1 MLNPAS
7 LPRYA
12 GRLRALA
19 LRLAVLTALSAG
31 TARADTPGTTL
42 PVTPA
47 TTAGSEGGG
56 ARDPAAL
63 IAALQKQIAAQQ
75 AQLQALEKDLLAS
88 SVTPA
93 ASGAV
98 PTQKADEKGPSVG
111 LSHDAGTPVSG
122 DAAAS
127 AAPATQT
134 PSTAPV
140 REEPTAAPV
149 ATPSAPV
156 RTAPAATTP
165 QASAASSAPVPENAQ
180 PQTEA
185 ERQAY
190 ASGVSVWRD
199 IENSLSAQRALGFSL
214 DRRWVMAGLQ
224 DMSAGR
230 NLRMSQ
236 DTMGVVMSTLNEQY
250 ATRLRD
256 EREHQE
262 AEGKAL
268 RIAFSKEKGTRSDAG
283 AWYKVLDS
291 GRGRHLRTSDVIE
304 FSVTGTLPDGSVF
317 DASGQSGQTK
327 TARVGALLPAVAI
340 GLQKIGVGG
349 QIKIVVPPAKGYGDN
364 GLPPAIPG
372 GATLIFDITVK
383 GLKGTS

>member
-1 MLNPAS
+1 MLNPAA
-7 LPRYA
+7 LPRPA
-12 GRLRALA
+12 GRFRALA
-19 LRLAVLTALSAG
+19 LRLAILAALSAG

-47 TTAGSEGGG
+47 TTSASQAGVG

-75 AQLQALEKDLLAS
+75 AQLQALEKDLLAPP
-88 SVTPA
+88 VTPA
-93 ASGAV
+93 ASGDV
-98 PTQKADEKGPSVG
+98 PTLKEEEKGATEEHST
-111 LSHDAGTPVSG
+111 DAKGPVSG

-127 AAPATQT
+127 AAPATAT
-134 PSTAPV
+134 APTAPV
-140 REEPTAAPV
+140 RAEPTAVPV
-149 ATPSAPV
+149 ATPSVPGH
-156 RTAPAATTP
+156 TAPAASP
-165 QASAASSAPVPENAQ
+165 APVPETSL

-230 NLRMSQ
+230 SLRMSQ

-250 ATRLRD
+250 AGRLRD
-256 EREHQE
+256 VRAHHE
-262 AEGKAL
+262 AEGKAY
-268 RIAFSKEKGTRSDAG
+268 RIAFSKEKGARSDAG
-283 AWYKVLDS
+283 AWYKVEDK
-291 GRGRHLRTSDVIE
+291 GTGRHLRTTDVAVIE
-304 FSVTGTLPDGSVF
+304 VTGALPDGTVF
-317 DASGQSGQTK
+317 DPSGQSGQTK

-349 QIKIVVPPAKGYGDN
+349 HVKIVVPPEKGYGDN

-372 GATLIFDITVK
+372 GATLIFDIRVRS
-383 GLKGTS
+383 LSD

>member
-1 MLNPAS
+1 MLNPAAP
-7 LPRYA
+7 PRPA
-12 GRLRALA
+12 GRRRALA
-19 LRLAVLTALSAG
+19 LQLAILTVLSAG

-47 TTAGSEGGG
+47 TTSASQAGGG
-56 ARDPAAL
+56 TRDPAAL

-75 AQLQALEKDLLAS
+75 AQLQALEKDLLAPP
-88 SVTPA
+88 VTPE

-98 PTQKADEKGPSVG
+98 PTQKADDQGASVEH
-111 LSHDAGTPVSG
+111 SKEAETPVSG
-122 DAAAS
+122 DAA
-127 AAPATQT
+127 PATAT
-134 PSTAPV
+134 PQTAPV
-140 REEPTAAPV
+140 HEEPTTATGVPPV
-149 ATPSAPV
+149 ATPSASV
-156 RTAPAATTP
+156 SSAPAASTGQGTP
-165 QASAASSAPVPENAQ
+165 ASDSVPVPEGTL

-268 RIAFSKEKGTRSDAG
+268 RIAFSKEKGARSDAG
-283 AWYKVLDS
+283 AWYKVEDK
-291 GRGRHLRTSDVIE
+291 GTGRHLRTTDVAVIE
-304 FSVTGTLPDGSVF
+304 VTGTLPDGTVF
-317 DASGQSGQTK
+317 DPSGQNGQTK

-349 QIKIVVPPAKGYGDN
+349 HVKIVVPPAKGYGDN

-372 GATLIFDITVK
+372 GATLIFDIRVRS
-383 GLKGTS
+383 LSN